1 MSVVTEGDHLMA
13 HAGPDGAHPTA
24 LATASP
30 RAGWLARRE
39 ALYGYAFISPWIIG
53 LIAFTAGP
61 LLAVFYLSLTE
72 YPILS
77 EPTFIGTRNYAR
89 IFMEDRAFW
98 VSLVNTAYYV
108 AIRVPLHL
116 GLAFGLALLLHRA
129 VRGIGVFRTAI
140 YLPSMIPIVAL
151 SVIWRVLLDPRAGYV
166 NYVGGLMGL
175 PQINWLTSSDWAK
188 PVIIFVSL
196 WQVGIPMIIFLAGL
210 GAIPDQLYEAAA
222 IDGAGWGRRLLNVTL
237 PMMTPVILYNVIID
251 IINSF
256 QVFAFAF
263 ILTKGGP
270 NDATLFYVLY
280 IYRQAFE
287 FFQMG
292 YASALSTI
300 LFVIVLIL
308 TVIVLRS
315 SRYWVQYERI

>member
-1 MSVVTEGDHLMA
+1 MA
-13 HAGPDGAHPTA
+13 YPTPGAAATVAPAKAG
-24 LATASP
+24 P
-30 RAGWLARRE
+30 RAGWLAHRE
-39 ALYGYAFISPWIIG
+39 ALYGYAFISPWLIG
-53 LIAFTAGP
+53 LVAFTAGP
-61 LLAVFYLSLTE
+61 LLAVFYLGFTE

-77 EPTFIGTRNYAR
+77 EPTWIGTRNYQR
-89 IFMEDRAFW
+89 IFTEDRAFL
-98 VSLVNTAYYV
+98 VSLFNTAYYV

-116 GLAFGLALLLHRA
+116 GLAFVFALLLHRT

-166 NYVGGLMGL
+166 NYFGGLVGL
-175 PQINWLTSSDWAK
+175 PPINWLTSTDWVK
-188 PVIIFVSL
+188 SVIIFISL
-196 WQVGIPMIIFLAGL
+196 WQIGIPMIVFLAGL
-210 GAIPDQLYEAAA
+210 GAIPDQLYEAAE
-222 IDGAGWGRRLLNVTL
+222 IDGAGWWRRLQSVTL

-300 LFVIVLIL
+300 LFLIVLAL
-308 TVIVLRS
+308 TLIVLRS

>member
-1 MSVVTEGDHLMA
+1 MA
-13 HAGPDGAHPTA
+13 HAGPDGALPTA
-24 LATASP
+24 LATPSP

-77 EPTFIGTRNYAR
+77 EPTFVGTRNYAR
-89 IFMEDRAFW
+89 IFAEDRAFW

-116 GLAFGLALLLHRA
+116 GLAFGLALLLHRT

-166 NYVGGLMGL
+166 NYVGGLIGL

-300 LFVIVLIL
+300 LFVIVLLL

>member
-1 MSVVTEGDHLMA
+1 MA
-13 HAGPDGAHPTA
+13 YPRPGAAVRVAQANAG
-24 LATASP
+24 P

-39 ALYGYAFISPWIIG
+39 ALYGYAFISPWLIG
-53 LIAFTAGP
+53 LVAFTAGP
-61 LLAVFYLSLTE
+61 LLTVFYLSLTE

-77 EPTFIGTRNYAR
+77 EPTWIGTRNYQR
-89 IFMEDRAFW
+89 IFAEDPKFW
-98 VSLVNTAYYV
+98 ASLFNTAYYV

-116 GLAFGLALLLHRA
+116 GLAFVFALLLHRT

-151 SVIWRVLLDPRAGYV
+151 SVIWRVLLDPRSGYV
-166 NYVGGLMGL
+166 NYFNSLVGL
-175 PQINWLTSSDWAK
+175 PQINFLTSTDWAK
-188 PVIIFVSL
+188 PVVIFISL
-196 WQVGIPMIIFLAGL
+196 WQIGIPMIVFLAGL
-210 GAIPDQLYEAAA
+210 GAIPEHLYEAAK
-222 IDGAGWGRRLLNVTL
+222 IDGAGAWRRLLNVTL

-287 FFQMG
+287 LFQMG

-300 LFVIVLIL
+300 LFLIVLVL
-308 TVIVLRS
+308 TLIVLRS

>member
-1 MSVVTEGDHLMA
+1 MA
-13 HAGPDGAHPTA
+13 NASPGGALPIA
-24 LATASP
+24 SAKASP

-61 LLAVFYLSLTE
+61 LLAVFYFSFTE

-77 EPTFIGTRNYAR
+77 EPTWIGTGNYQK
-89 IFMEDRAFW
+89 IFTDDRAFL

-116 GLAFGLALLLHRA
+116 GLAFGLALLLHRT

-166 NYVGGLMGL
+166 YYVGGLIGL
-175 PQINWLTSSDWAK
+175 PPINWLTSSDWAK
-188 PVIIFVSL
+188 PVIIFISL

-210 GAIPDQLYEAAA
+210 GAIPDQLYEAAE
-222 IDGAGWGRRLLNVTL
+222 IDGAGWWRRLLNVTL
-237 PMMTPVILYNVIID
+237 PMITPVILYNVIID

-300 LFVIVLIL
+300 LFVIVLAL
-308 TVIVLRS
+308 TLIVLRS

>member
-1 MSVVTEGDHLMA
+1 MRRS
-13 HAGPDGAHPTA
+13 
-24 LATASP
+24 
-30 RAGWLARRE
+30 GWLARRE
-39 ALYGYAFISPWIIG
+39 ALYGYAFISPWLIG
-53 LIAFTAGP
+53 LVAFTAGP
-61 LLAVFYLSLTE
+61 LLTVFYLGFTE

-77 EPTFIGTRNYAR
+77 DPVWVGTRNYQR
-89 IFMEDRAFW
+89 IFAEDPKFMA
-98 VSLVNTAYYV
+98 SLLNTAFYV

-116 GLAFGLALLLHRA
+116 GLAFIFALMLHRT

-151 SVIWRVLLDPRAGYV
+151 SVIWRILLDPRNGYA
-166 NYVGGLMGL
+166 NYFGGLLGL
-175 PQINWLTSSDWAK
+175 PQINWLTSTDWAK
-188 PVIIFVSL
+188 PVIIFISL
-196 WQVGIPMIIFLAGL
+196 WQIGIPMIIFLAGL
-210 GAIPDQLYEAAA
+210 GAIPEQLYEAAE
-222 IDGAGWGRRLLNVTL
+222 IDGASWWRRLLSVTL

-287 FFQMG
+287 LFQMG

-300 LFVIVLIL
+300 LFLIVLAL
-308 TVIVLRS
+308 TLIVLRT
-315 SRYWVQYERI
+315 SRSWVQYERI

>member
-1 MSVVTEGDHLMA
+1 MA
-13 HAGPDGAHPTA
+13 YPSPGGAIVAQPTKAG
-24 LATASP
+24 P

-39 ALYGYAFISPWIIG
+39 ALYGYAFISPWLIG
-53 LIAFTAGP
+53 LVVFTAGP
-61 LLAVFYLSLTE
+61 LLAVFYLSFTE

-77 EPTFIGTRNYAR
+77 EPTWIGTRNYER
-89 IFMEDRAFW
+89 IFGGDRAFLA
-98 VSLVNTAYYV
+98 SLINTAFYV

-116 GLAFGLALLLHRA
+116 GLAFVFALMLHRS

-166 NYVGGLMGL
+166 NYFGGMLGL
-175 PQINWLTSSDWAK
+175 PQINWLTSTDWAK
-188 PVIIFVSL
+188 PVIIFISL
-196 WQVGIPMIIFLAGL
+196 WQIGIPMIVFLAGL
-210 GAIPDQLYEAAA
+210 GAIPETLYEAAE
-222 IDGAGWGRRLLNVTL
+222 IDGAGWWRRLLSVTL

-256 QVFAFAF
+256 QVFAYAF
-263 ILTKGGP
+263 IMTRGGP

-280 IYRQAFE
+280 IYRVGFGE
-287 FFQMG
+287 FQMG

-300 LFVIVLIL
+300 LFVVVLVL
-308 TVIVLRS
+308 TLIVLRS
-315 SRYWVQYERI
+315 SRSWVQYERI

>member
-1 MSVVTEGDHLMA
+1 
-13 HAGPDGAHPTA
+13 
-24 LATASP
+24 
-30 RAGWLARRE
+30 
-39 ALYGYAFISPWIIG
+39 
-53 LIAFTAGP
+53 
-61 LLAVFYLSLTE
+61 
-72 YPILS
+72 
-77 EPTFIGTRNYAR
+77 
-89 IFMEDRAFW
+89 
-98 VSLVNTAYYV
+98 
-108 AIRVPLHL
+108 
-116 GLAFGLALLLHRA
+116 
-129 VRGIGVFRTAI
+129 
-140 YLPSMIPIVAL
+140 
-151 SVIWRVLLDPRAGYV
+151 
-166 NYVGGLMGL
+166 MGL

-188 PVIIFVSL
+188 PVIIFISL

-210 GAIPDQLYEAAA
+210 GAIPEHLYEAAE
-222 IDGAGWGRRLLNVTL
+222 IDGAGLRGRLLNVTL

-300 LFVIVLIL
+300 LFSIVLVL
-308 TVIVLRS
+308 TLIVLRS
-315 SRYWVQYERI
+315 SRSGCSMSASSLSATGPPTPQRVRCCPARQRACSARRSPSWRSAPSAW